1 MKRSLIALLFYTT
14 SFTAF
19 GEYRVYQ
26 YLIKSTHYKAQDQN
40 AYIITSTLDP
50 VSFRA
55 YKSGSLNVKVDLMRT
70 WMCAGYT
77 GYQNDYCTSPYEVMK
92 TEAAA
97 EGKIL

>member
-1 MKRSLIALLFYTT
+1 MTKFCFATLLALI

-26 YLIKSTHYKAQDQN
+26 YLIKSTHHKAQDQN
-40 AYIITSTLDP
+40 AYIVTSTLDP

-77 GYQNDYCTSPYEVMK
+77 GYSSDYCPSPYEALK
-92 TEAAA
+92 A
-97 EGKIL
+97 EVQEQGRTL